1 MSNKFEEQ
9 AGTRTPEQ
17 VLEGLSAEV
26 RGRLEQLVREY
37 SDSHSSDKG
46 PTSTDIDG
54 IVSRVIT
61 EEKEKLI
68 IATHYLVGESSALR
82 RPDLSK

>member
-9 AGTRTPEQ
+9 AETRTPEQ
-17 VLEGLSAEV
+17 ILEGLSAEV
-26 RGRLEQLVREY
+26 RGKLERLVREY
-37 SDSHSSDKG
+37 FDSHSDKG
-46 PTSTDIDG
+46 PTSTDIDE

-61 EEKEKLI
+61 EEKEKLS

-82 RPDLSK
+82 RTDLSK